1 MAMLSGTGLA
11 KEFPKALTLKRGGD
25 CSGRVG
31 YNSAFLYNLPMLD
44 QECNRNVLLALVKGL

>member
-1 MAMLSGTGLA
+1 MLSGTGLA